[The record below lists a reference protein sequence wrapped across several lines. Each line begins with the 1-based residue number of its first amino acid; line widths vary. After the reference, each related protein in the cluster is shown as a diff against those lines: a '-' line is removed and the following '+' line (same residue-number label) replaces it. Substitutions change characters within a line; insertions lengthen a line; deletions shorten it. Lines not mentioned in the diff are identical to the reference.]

1 MARDAQQSE
10 SRELTS
16 GQLVIMICV
25 ALFLAALFFALG
37 QLVARL
43 DFAGQPSPFETQSA
57 APAPTGTDPSPAP
70 PADTVKTTVAKGPTE
85 VYVLPVTEA
94 APAAPAATAQASPA
108 TVPATPSS
116 PASAEAA
123 APAAPVPETPPAAP
137 GEPSGTPA
145 PASTGKMLVPP
156 ARRDNTPPP
165 NPDTVIRETTGKRRL
180 TEIPP
185 LPSPHRVTPP
195 PPPAASPP
203 VTSIKPIIPAPESG
217 TQTASAGPPSEPTA
231 PAAVP
236 PGPSGETSSAGTA
249 AAPSPASD
257 RGAAPAAAAQ
267 ANVSTP
273 AAQSPSPSAA
283 SSDKKVSTGKF
294 GVQLASFTGSQADV
308 KAEQFL
314 KKVEKQLNLPL
325 TILKSADGKYYRV
338 VVTGYADRAA
348 ASEACAR
355 IRKTAGLS
363 EAFVR
368 PLE

>member
-43 DFAGQPSPFETQSA
+43 DFAGQPSPSETQA
-57 APAPTGTDPSPAP
+57 VAPASTGTDTSPAP

-94 APAAPAATAQASPA
+94 APAAP
-108 TVPATPSS
+108 SS
-116 PASAEAA
+116 PVPAEAA

-249 AAPSPASD
+249 AAPSPALD

-273 AAQSPSPSAA
+273 VAQSPSPSAA
-283 SSDKKVSTGKF
+283 SSDKRVSTGKF